1 MPSLTDLSGG
11 EPKMT
16 ADFRR
21 IYATVLSDWLG
32 FQGREAL
39 GGSFERMP
47 LFRR

>member
-21 IYATVLSDWLG
+21 LYASILSDWLSLPD
-32 FQGREAL
+32 RTAL
-39 GGSFERMP
+39 GSQFDRLS
-47 LFRR
+47 LFKS